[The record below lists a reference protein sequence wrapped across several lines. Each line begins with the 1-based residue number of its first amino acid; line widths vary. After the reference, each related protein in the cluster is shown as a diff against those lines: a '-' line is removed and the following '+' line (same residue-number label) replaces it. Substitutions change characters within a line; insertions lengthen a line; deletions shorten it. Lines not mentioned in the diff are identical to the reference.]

1 MRATLAPLLLLAT
14 PALASGED
22 EWRKFREAVADACLA
37 QIEQGGDITI
47 EVNPFGSAR
56 YGVAIVTVTSGG
68 EGSDRMAC
76 IVDKATGEAEL
87 TAPF

>member
-1 MRATLAPLLLLAT
+1 MRATLAFLLLAA

-22 EWRKFREAVADACLA
+22 EWQQFRQMVMDRCLA
-37 QIEQGGDITI
+37 QIEQGGEISV
-47 EVNPFGSAR
+47 EVNPFGSAS

-68 EGSDRMAC
+68 EGTDRMAC
-76 IVDKATGEAEL
+76 IVDKATGAAEL